1 MKRSHLYTLS
11 AMIAA
16 CILLAGCRNEA
27 KVSEPVLSSA
37 DIAVITP
44 APDAAEND
52 SMPDPDIPEAD
63 SQDETSAE
71 ASDEEVSD
79 EKASGEDKEDNLE
92 VSGSNRTIV
101 WLGDSLTQGSL
112 GEEDDN
118 IANAPY
124 VKLQSL
130 VSNKVEGYGLYG
142 YRTHDILETY
152 RSKEP
157 ADPDKIYIFWVGSND
172 WCQDF
177 DENTNTVPVI
187 DEVDRF
193 LLENG
198 LISDYIFIGTTQ
210 RWRLGLDRAL
220 KINTDLE
227 ARYGEHYLDVI
238 DIIEANGFAPD
249 NTHLSQASYDAIA
262 SAVRDKLKALGYI

>member
-11 AMIAA
+11 AMITA
-16 CILLAGCRNEA
+16 CILLAGCGDEA
-27 KVSEPVLSSA
+27 KVSQPAAPSA
-37 DIAVITP
+37 DITVITP
-44 APDAAEND
+44 APE
-52 SMPDPDIPEAD
+52 P
-63 SQDETSAE
+63 
-71 ASDEEVSD
+71 EVSAD
-79 EKASGEDKEDNLE
+79 EDMSDSDAPVTDPEDIETAADDAQTAETANEDSKED
-92 VSGSNRTIV
+92 SRNRTIV

-130 VSNKVEGYGLYG
+130 VPNKVEGYGLYG

-198 LISDYIFIGTTQ
+198 LIKDYVFIGTTQ
-210 RWRLGLDRAL
+210 RWRLRLDRAL
-220 KINTDLE
+220 LINADLE

-249 NTHLSQASYDAIA
+249 NTHLSQESYDAIA
-262 SAVRDKLKALGYI
+262 VAVRDKLVSLGYIDE